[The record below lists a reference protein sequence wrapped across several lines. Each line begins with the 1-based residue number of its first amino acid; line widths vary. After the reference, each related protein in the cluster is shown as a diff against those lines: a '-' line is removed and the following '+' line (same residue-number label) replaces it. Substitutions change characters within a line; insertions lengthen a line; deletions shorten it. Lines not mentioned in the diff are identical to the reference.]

1 MMEQERSATDLSYL
15 LKWVVITTL
24 TLIAGLALAF
34 PSMWTIGEATG
45 VANGETLPAII
56 AGVVFGGLV
65 GLGMGGGQAIAFGR
79 RDISAGRWVLLSV
92 IGGALVTAAAF
103 GVFFTFLDPEG
114 ISEIQ
119 AALFIGSALGQGIGG
134 GQWLALRGRIPK
146 AARWMG
152 ITILAFTV
160 GAVVAFSF
168 GGEGREFLAFG
179 LMAVVVAIITGL
191 GAGWM
196 FKEVRP
202 ASVSPV
208 IFLIAAGLFSMVLV
222 ACGSTTGDSATARV
236 RFSEPRDG
244 ASVSAP
250 VKVVMAAEN
259 FTIEPTGDGTVHD
272 GAGHLHIMVDT
283 PCIVAGETI
292 PRDDSH
298 LHFGDGS
305 TETELAL
312 ASGTHTLCLQAAD
325 GAHTALPGDGMT
337 HTITITV
344 P

>member
-1 MMEQERSATDLSYL
+1 MEQERSATDWSFLT
-15 LKWVVITTL
+15 KWVAITTL

-34 PSMWTIGEATG
+34 PSMWTIGEAFDL
-45 VANGETLPAII
+45 ANGATIGAVI
-56 AGVVFGGLV
+56 AGAVFGGLV
-65 GLGMGGGQAIAFGR
+65 GLSLGGGQAIALGGQG
-79 RDISAGRWVLLSV
+79 INPGRWVLLSV
-92 IGGALVTAAAF
+92 LGGALVTAAAF
-103 GVFFTFLDPEG
+103 GVAFTFLDPEG
-114 ISEIQ
+114 MSEIQ
-119 AALFIGSALGQGIGG
+119 VALFIGTALGQGIGG
-134 GQWLALRGRIPK
+134 GQWLALRGRVPK

-152 ITILAFTV
+152 ITILALSV
-160 GAVVAFSF
+160 GALVAFSLD
-168 GGEGREFLAFG
+168 GEGREFVAFG

-196 FKEVRP
+196 FKEIRP

-208 IFLIAAGLFSMVLV
+208 ILLIAAGLFSMVLV
-222 ACGSTTGDSATARV
+222 ACSSTTGDSATARV

-250 VKVVMAAEN
+250 VKVVMASEN
-259 FTIEPTGDGTVHD
+259 FIIEPAGNGAIHD

-283 PCIVAGETI
+283 PCIAAGETI

-305 TETELAL
+305 TETDLAL